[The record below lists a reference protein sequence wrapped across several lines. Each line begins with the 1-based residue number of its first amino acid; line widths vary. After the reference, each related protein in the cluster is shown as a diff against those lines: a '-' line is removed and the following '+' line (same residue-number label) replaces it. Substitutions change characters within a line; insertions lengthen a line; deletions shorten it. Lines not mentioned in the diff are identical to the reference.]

1 MKYLKSLVKRNIELA
16 KVRQE
21 EAIESNHNAYHFWDG
36 YLSALESIVHVLPE
50 DGEESEEILPRSRR
64 GGVVARLCSGLF
76 APVLERRV

>member
-16 KVRQE
+16 KARQE

-50 DGEESEEILPRSRR
+50 DGEESEEILQ
-64 GGVVARLCSGLF
+64 ARQSP
-76 APVLERRV
+76 ASSDNSTTS

>member
-36 YLSALESIVHVLPE
+36 YLSALESIVHVLPDEEE
-50 DGEESEEILPRSRR
+50 DCEEILQTRQSPAS
-64 GGVVARLCSGLF
+64 SDNSTTS
-76 APVLERRV
+76 